1 MQESRAGEAGVVV
14 IGGGIVGC
22 ATAYYLAQRGV
33 DVTLVEKGEIA
44 DEQSSRAWGFVRQ
57 QGRDPAEM
65 PLAIASN
72 AIWRGLEAELG
83 ADIEWTV
90 GGNLALAGDE
100 ARLASLRGW
109 LPVAKEFGLETRVLS
124 RSEVL
129 DLIPTMTGAHLGG
142 MYTPS
147 DGHAEP
153 RKATIA
159 LAEGARRAGAR
170 ILTYQAAEAI
180 ELTGGRVSAVVTD
193 RGTIR
198 TPVVVNAAG
207 ARGMRIARMV
217 GLPLPMLVV
226 RSTVAETTP
235 LPPITAS
242 GVWAPG
248 VSFRQ
253 KRDGACYIAGGGQ
266 SDYDLTLDSFR
277 YLRQFLPNY
286 LKNRRLF
293 RLRVGPESW
302 NDAASLIPGSDAH
315 RHPFAG
321 TVGFEPRPNPDNAR
335 QSLKGLAKLVPA
347 AAEARLRRT
356 WAGLIDATPDAIP
369 VLGEAQAVP
378 GFIFATGFSG
388 HGLALGPIAGKL
400 TAELIADGQP
410 SLDIHHM
417 DYARFAEGRVGKP
430 KSVV

>member
-1 MQESRAGEAGVVV
+1 MSGESRADVVI

-22 ATAYYLAQRGV
+22 AAAYYLARRGL
-33 DVTLVEKGEIA
+33 DVALVEKGEIA

-72 AIWRGLEAELG
+72 AIWRGLEAELD
-83 ADIEWTV
+83 ADIEWV
-90 GGNLALAGDE
+90 QGGNLALAGDE
-100 ARLASLRGW
+100 MRLEQLRSW
-109 LPVAKEFGLETRVLS
+109 LPVAREFGLDTRLLS
-124 RSEVL
+124 RAEAL
-129 DLIPTMTGAHLGG
+129 DLIPAMTGPHLGG
-142 MYTPS
+142 MYTPG

-153 RKATIA
+153 RKATVA

-170 ILTYQAAEAI
+170 LLTYQAAEAI
-180 ELTGGRVSAVVTD
+180 ELVAGRVGAVVTD

-198 TPVVVNAAG
+198 APVVVNAAG
-207 ARGMRIARMV
+207 ARAMRIARMV

-235 LPPITAS
+235 LPPITSS
-242 GVWAPG
+242 GVWGQGIA
-248 VSFRQ
+248 FRQ

-293 RLRVGPESW
+293 RLRLGPESR
-302 NDAASLIPGSDAH
+302 NDVASLIPGSEAR

-321 TVGFEPRPNPDNAR
+321 TVGIEPRPNPATAR

-347 AAEARLRRT
+347 AAEARLRRA

-369 VLGEAQAVP
+369 VLGEARAVP

-410 SLDIHHM
+410 SLDIRHM
-417 DYARFAEGRVGKP
+417 DYARFAEGRAGKP
-430 KSVV
+430 RSVV

>member
-1 MQESRAGEAGVVV
+1 MRESRADVVI

-22 ATAYYLAQRGV
+22 ATAYYLARRGV
-33 DVTLVEKGEIA
+33 DVALVEKGEIA

-83 ADIEWTV
+83 ADIEWTQ
-90 GGNLALAGDE
+90 GGNLALAGDV
-100 ARLASLRGW
+100 ARLDTLRSW
-109 LPVAKEFGLETRVLS
+109 LPVAKDFGLETRLLS
-124 RSEVL
+124 RAEVR
-129 DLIPTMTGAHLGG
+129 DLIPALTGHQLGG
-142 MYTPS
+142 MYTAG

-153 RKATIA
+153 RKATVA

-170 ILTYQAAEAI
+170 ILTYHAAEGI
-180 ELTGGRVSAVVTD
+180 ERAAGRVSAVVTD

-198 TPVVVNAAG
+198 APVVVNAAG
-207 ARGMRIARMV
+207 ARAMRIARMV
-217 GLPLPMLVV
+217 GLPLPLLVV

-235 LPPITAS
+235 LPPITAA
-242 GVWAPG
+242 GVWGQG
-248 VSFRQ
+248 VAFRQ
-253 KRDGACYIAGGGQ
+253 KRDGSCYVAGGGQ

-293 RLRVGPESW
+293 RLRIGPESW
-302 NDAASLIPGSDAH
+302 NDAASLVPGSEAR
-315 RHPFAG
+315 RHPFAA
-321 TVGFEPRPNPDNAR
+321 TVGIEPRPNATTAR
-335 QSLKGLAKLVPA
+335 QSLRGLARLVPLA
-347 AAEARLRRT
+347 GEARLRRA

-369 VLGEAQAVP
+369 VLGEARAVP

-388 HGLALGPIAGKL
+388 HGPALGPIAGKL
-400 TAELIADGQP
+400 TAELIVEGQP
-410 SLDIHHM
+410 SLAIHHM
-417 DYARFAEGRVGKP
+417 DYARFAEGRIGKP
-430 KSVV
+430 KNVV

>member
-1 MQESRAGEAGVVV
+1 MQESRADVVV

-22 ATAYYLAQRGV
+22 ATAYYLAQRGI
-33 DVTLVEKGEIA
+33 DVALVEKGEIA

-83 ADIEWTV
+83 TDIEWV
-90 GGNLALAGDE
+90 QGGNLALAGDE
-100 ARLASLRGW
+100 ARLANLRNW
-109 LPVAKEFGLETRVLS
+109 LAVAKDFGLETRVLS

-129 DLIPTMTGAHLGG
+129 NLVPTMTGAHLGG

-153 RKATIA
+153 RKAPVA

-170 ILTYQAAEAI
+170 ILTYHAAEAI
-180 ELTGGRVSAVVTD
+180 ELTGGRVSAVATD

-207 ARGMRIARMV
+207 ARAMRIAQMV
-217 GLPLPMLVV
+217 KLPLPMLVV

-235 LPPITAS
+235 LPPITTS
-242 GVWAPG
+242 GVWGQG
-248 VSFRQ
+248 VAFRQ
-253 KRDGACYIAGGGQ
+253 KRDGSCYIAGGGQ

-293 RLRVGPESW
+293 RLRVGQESW
-302 NDAASLIPGSDAH
+302 NDAASLIPGSEA
-315 RHPFAG
+315 RKHPFAG
-321 TVGFEPRPNPDNAR
+321 TVGIEPRPNPSNAR
-335 QSLKGLAKLVPA
+335 QSLRGLAKLVPA
-347 AAEARLRRT
+347 AQEARLRRT

-369 VLGEAQAVP
+369 VLGESRRVP

-400 TAELIADGQP
+400 TAELIADGYP
-410 SLDIHHM
+410 SLDLHHM

>member
-1 MQESRAGEAGVVV
+1 MDEGRADVVV

-22 ATAYYLAQRGV
+22 STAYYLAKQGA
-33 DVTLVEKGEIA
+33 DVALVEKGEIA

-65 PLAIASN
+65 PLALASN

-83 ADIEWTV
+83 TDIEWV
-90 GGNLALAGDE
+90 QGGNLALAADE
-100 ARLASLRGW
+100 ARLERLRGW
-109 LPVAKEFGLETRVLS
+109 LPIAREFGLDTRVLS

-129 DLIPTMTGAHLGG
+129 SLIPEMTGSYLGG
-142 MYTPS
+142 MYTPG

-153 RKATIA
+153 RKATVA
-159 LAEGARRAGAR
+159 YADAARKAGAR
-170 ILTYQAAEAI
+170 ILTYQAAEGI
-180 ELTGGRVSAVVTD
+180 ELNGGRVSAVVTD

-207 ARGMRIARMV
+207 ARAMRLAQMV
-217 GLPLPMLVV
+217 RLPLPMLVV

-235 LPPITAS
+235 LPPITTS
-242 GVWAPG
+242 GVWAQG
-248 VSFRQ
+248 VAFRQ
-253 KRDGACYIAGGGQ
+253 KRDGRCYVAGGGQ

-302 NDAASLIPGSDAH
+302 NDAASLISGSEANK
-315 RHPFAG
+315 HPFAG
-321 TVGFEPRPNPDNAR
+321 TVGIEPRPNPENAR
-335 QSLKGLAKLVPA
+335 RSLKGLAALVPA
-347 AAEARLRRT
+347 ARDVRLRRA
-356 WAGLIDATPDAIP
+356 WAGLIDATPDALP
-369 VLGEAQAVP
+369 VLGEAREVP
-378 GFIFATGFSG
+378 GFVFATGFSG

-400 TAELIADGQP
+400 TAELIAHGKP
-410 SLDIHHM
+410 SLDIHAM
-417 DYARFAEGRVGKP
+417 DYARFAERRVGKP